1 MMLLLL
7 LLIGLVPA
15 ISAKAADTGQLSGK
29 VVDAKTGELLLG
41 VTVMLEG
48 TTKGST
54 TNIDG
59 TFLIKN
65 VPVGI
70 YNLVVSSVGYIT
82 KKYDSLEVKKGVQ
95 NIDLS
100 LEQQTVD
107 LNKKIVVTAKM
118 AESSDAAV
126 LRNRQKA
133 VTVSDAIGAQAIS
146 RAGGGNTA
154 QALIRVTGAS
164 TDGKFVFI
172 RGLGDRYSNT
182 QMNGTVLPTP
192 DPDKQAVPLDLVPS
206 DLLENVVV
214 TKSFMADMPGNFSGG
229 SINLI
234 TKDFPEKRTI
244 SFATGTS
251 YNSIVTNSTVLG
263 TSASSTDWRAS
274 DDGMRQL
281 PEFLQNPDNIDDLP
295 KGNTIIRDST
305 VAETIK
311 NASQSFR
318 NDYSPKKRTAP
329 LNQSYAINVG
339 DNFQLFGN
347 SLGIVGSLAY
357 SRQQKYYE
365 NGEVRL
371 SYAANDSLLE
381 TYYEFTDSR
390 GVDEV
395 LWGGLASASYRLG
408 TNHILGMNYIYNR
421 NAESEARYLV
431 GHEYYNDPYSW
442 LESRVVSYTERNLGS
457 LQFKGEHRFSL
468 LLPLHLEW
476 RFGSSTTRQEQPDLR
491 EFENNYF
498 VDSSNYPEI
507 DTLYG
512 IGSGYRWPARFWR
525 SLEES
530 NNEYNFNL
538 AAKLSRNVRMKV
550 GMSYLKK
557 ERENRQIQFNMTGDP
572 NLLNNFNGDVDRFAD
587 TAGYYTRYGS
597 NPSNYSYVFP
607 VYYINGTQM
616 RDQYDGTQKITAEY
630 LMLEMPLIG
639 RLNFVGGIRHEN
651 TDMAVTSFDPS
662 RRGGKIDGSDWLP
675 SLSLIY
681 ELNDRMNLRAAYG
694 RTLARPNLREIA
706 PYGAEEFAGSRLF
719 VGNDSLTYTKIRNYD
734 VRWEWFMRPGEIVAI
749 SAFYKKFKDPIE
761 LTFFS
766 SNYDIWPV
774 NAPEAKN
781 YGLELEFRKRLDVV
795 ADFLR
800 NFNLGGNMTL
810 VNSKLKIPEKEWQE
824 MLSVDRNAPRHRPMA
839 NQSPYI
845 INANIGFSS
854 FRSGTT
860 ADIFYNVFGR
870 RFYYNAQGGAPDIYE
885 MPRHSLDMT
894 FSQAIWRGVS
904 LKLSGKN
911 LLNAHFEADYYY
923 LGTGEKVVYRKYD
936 IGRTFGVSLNY
947 RVL

>member
-1 MMLLLL
+1 MLLLL
-7 LLIGLVPA
+7 LVIGLIPTLSVQA
-15 ISAKAADTGQLSGK
+15 TETGVLSGK
-29 VVDAKTGELLLG
+29 VVDSKTGELLLG

-59 TFLIKN
+59 TFIIKG
-65 VPVGI
+65 VPLGV
-70 YNLVVSSVGYIT
+70 YNLVVSSIGYIT

-95 NIDLS
+95 NLDLS

-214 TKSFMADMPGNFSGG
+214 TKSFTVDMPGNFSGG
-229 SINLI
+229 NINLI

-251 YNSIVTNSTVLG
+251 YNNIVTSSTVLG
-263 TSASSTDWRAS
+263 ASQSSTDWRAS
-274 DDGMRQL
+274 DDGMREL
-281 PEFLQNPDNIDDLP
+281 PAYVREHIDELP
-295 KGNTIIRDST
+295 KGNTIVRDSNL
-305 VAETIK
+305 AEVIK
-311 NASQSFR
+311 NVSQSLK
-318 NDYSPKKRTAP
+318 NDYAPKKRTAP
-329 LNQSYAINVG
+329 LNQNYTINYG
-339 DNFQLFGN
+339 DNFQVLGN
-347 SLGIVGSLAY
+347 SLGLVGSLAY
-357 SRQQKYYE
+357 SRNQRFYE
-365 NGEVRL
+365 NGEIRL
-371 SYAANDSLLE
+371 AYAANDSLLE
-381 TYYEFTDSR
+381 TYYQFTDSR

-395 LWGGLASASYRLG
+395 LWGGLISASYRLG
-408 TNHILGMNYIYNR
+408 TNHILSANYIYNR
-421 NAESEARYLV
+421 SAESEGRYLV
-431 GHEYYNDPYSW
+431 GHEYHSDPYSW

-457 LQFKGEHRFSL
+457 LQFKGEHQVKL
-468 LLPLHLEW
+468 LLPIHLEW
-476 RFGSSTTRQEQPDLR
+476 RYGNSSTVQEQPDLR
-491 EFENNYF
+491 EFENNF
-498 VDSSNYPEI
+498 LVDSSNYPEI

-525 SLEES
+525 SLEET
-530 NNEYNFNL
+530 NNEYNL
-538 AAKLSRNVRMKV
+538 DLEGRLSREIKLKI
-550 GMSYLKK
+550 GTSYLEK
-557 ERENRQIQFNMTGDP
+557 ERKNRQTQLNMTGDP
-572 NLLNNFNGDVDRFAD
+572 NLLNNFGGDVDRFAD
-587 TAGYYTRYGS
+587 TAGYYSRYGS

-607 VYYINGTQM
+607 VYYVNGTQL
-616 RDQYDGTQKITAEY
+616 RDQYDGTQKIISGYA
-630 LMLEMPLIG
+630 LLETPIVAKLK
-639 RLNFVGGIRHEN
+639 FAGGIRHED
-651 TDMAVTSFDPS
+651 TDMEVMTFDPS
-662 RRGGKIDGSDWLP
+662 RRGAKIDGSDWLL

-681 ELNDRMNLRAAYG
+681 NLNDEMNFRAVYG

-706 PYGAEEFAGSRLF
+706 PYGAEEFAGSHF
-719 VGNDSLTYTKIRNYD
+719 FIGNDSLTYTKISNYD
-734 VRWEWFMRPGEIVAI
+734 IRWEWFLRPGEIIAI
-749 SAFYKKFKDPIE
+749 SGFYKNFIDPIE
-761 LTFFS
+761 LSFFS
-766 SNYDIWPV
+766 TNHDIRPV
-774 NAPEAKN
+774 NAPEARN
-781 YGLELEFRKRLDVV
+781 YGLEIEVRKRLDFIS
-795 ADFLR
+795 DFFR
-800 NFNLGGNMTL
+800 NFNFGGNMTL
-810 VNSKLKIPEKEWQE
+810 VHSRLKIPESEWSD
-824 MLSVDRNAPRHRPMA
+824 MKSVDKSAPRYRPMA

-845 INANIGFSS
+845 INGNLGYSS
-854 FRSGTT
+854 LRTGTIF
-860 ADIFYNVFGR
+860 DIFYNVFGR
-870 RFYYNAQGGAPDIYE
+870 RFYYNSIGGAPDIYE
-885 MPRHSLDMT
+885 MPRHTIDMT
-894 FSQAIWRGVS
+894 VSQVIWRGVS

>member
-1 MMLLLL
+1 MLVLF
-7 LLIGLVPA
+7 LILGLVPA

-54 TNIDG
+54 TNVDG
-59 TFLIKN
+59 TFVIKS
-65 VPVGI
+65 VPVGV
-70 YNLVVSSVGYIT
+70 YNLVVSSIGYIT
-82 KKYDSLEVKKGVQ
+82 KRYDSLEVKKGVQ
-95 NIDLS
+95 NFDLS

-182 QMNGTVLPTP
+182 QMNGTVLTTP

-251 YNSIVTNSTVLG
+251 YNSIVTNSTILG
-263 TSASSTDWRAS
+263 ESHSSTDWRAS
-274 DDGMRQL
+274 DNGMRDL
-281 PEFLQNPDNIDDLP
+281 PAYVQEHIDELP
-295 KGNTIIRDST
+295 KGNTIVRDSNL
-305 VAETIK
+305 AEVIK
-311 NASQSFR
+311 NVSQSLK
-318 NDYSPKKRTAP
+318 NDFAPKKKTAP
-329 LNQSYAINVG
+329 LNQSYNINYG
-339 DNFQLFGN
+339 DNFQVLGN
-347 SLGIVGSLAY
+347 SLGVVGSLAY
-357 SRQQKYYE
+357 SRNQKFYE
-365 NGEVRL
+365 NGEIRL

-381 TYYEFTDSR
+381 TYYEFNDMR

-395 LWGGLASASYRLG
+395 LWGGLISASYRLG
-408 TNHILGMNYIYNR
+408 NDHILSANYIYNR
-421 NAESEARYLV
+421 NAESEGRYLV
-431 GHEYYNDPYSW
+431 GHEYHSDPYSW
-442 LESRVVSYTERNLGS
+442 LESRVVSYTERSLGS
-457 LQFKGEHRFSL
+457 LQFKGEHQISIF
-468 LLPLHLEW
+468 LPVYLQW
-476 RFGSSTTRQEQPDLR
+476 KYGKSKTTQEQPDLR
-491 EFENNYF
+491 EFENNF
-498 VDSSNYPEI
+498 LVDSSNYPEI
-507 DTLYG
+507 DTSFG

-525 SLEES
+525 TLKET
-530 NNEYNFNL
+530 NDEYNLDL
-538 AAKLSRNVRMKV
+538 AVKISRGTRLKF
-550 GMSYLKK
+550 GASYLEK
-557 ERENRQIQFNMTGDP
+557 ERSNRQIQLNLTGDP
-572 NLLNNFNGDVDRFAD
+572 NLLDNFNGDVDRFTD
-587 TAGYYTRYGS
+587 SAGYYTRYGT
-597 NPSNYSYVFP
+597 NPSNYSYVFSA
-607 VYYINGTQM
+607 YYVNGTQL
-616 RDQYDGTQKITAEY
+616 RDQYDGFQKIIAEY
-630 LMLEMPLIG
+630 AVLETPIIEKLK
-639 RLNFVGGIRHEN
+639 FVGGVRHEN
-651 TDMAVTSFDPS
+651 TDMEIKTFDLS
-662 RRGGKIDGSDWLP
+662 RRGSKIDGSDWLT

-681 ELNDRMNLRAAYG
+681 ELNDKMNLRAAYG

-706 PYGAEEFAGSRLF
+706 PYGAEEFAGSHFFL
-719 VGNDSLTYTKIRNYD
+719 GNDSLTYTKISNYD
-734 VRWEWFMRPGEIVAI
+734 IRWEWFLRPGEIMAV
-749 SAFYKKFKDPIE
+749 SGFYKNFIDPIE

-766 SNYDIWPV
+766 TNHDIQPV
-774 NAPEAKN
+774 NAPEARN
-781 YGLELEFRKRLDVV
+781 YGLEIEVRKRLDLISN
-795 ADFLR
+795 FLR
-800 NFNLGGNMTL
+800 NFNIGGNMTL
-810 VNSKLKIPEKEWQE
+810 VRSRLKIPEKEWND
-824 MLSVDRNAPRHRPMA
+824 MKSVDKNAPRFRPMA

-845 INANIGFSS
+845 INANLGFASL
-854 FRSGTT
+854 RTGTT
-860 ADIFYNVFGR
+860 FDIYYNVFGR
-870 RFYYNAQGGAPDIYE
+870 RFYYNSIGGAPDIYE
-885 MPRHSLDMT
+885 MPRHTLDMT
-894 FSQAIWRGVS
+894 FSQVIWQGVS